1 LDGSRF
7 DRLVQVVGGSS
18 RRLALRTA
26 FGGVALAAGLL
37 APAAGGDARKKRK
50 CKKKCRGRAQG
61 ETCTTNK
68 DCCANETRLACSQS
82 NSAGTAAVCCG
93 ANDGPCNDDGDCCLG
108 LECSPAGQC
117 QVEI

>member
-1 LDGSRF
+1 MLDRF
-7 DRLVQVVGGSS
+7 VQVVGGSS

-68 DCCANETRLACSQS
+68 DCCANETRLSCALS
-82 NSAGTAAVCCG
+82 NSASPVAVCCG
-93 ANDGPCNDDGDCCLG
+93 ANGAACDESGDCCAGMGCNLV
-108 LECSPAGQC
+108 GQC
-117 QVEI
+117 EVNN